1 MALLEKTPR
10 RRALVMD
17 ERHVLGIMLRES
29 SEYNINEIS
38 AGNIWGVACRVRM
51 RVEMSVLK
59 GGKGYIDD
67 DDVA

>member
-29 SEYNINEIS
+29 SEYNIMRFQPVIS
-38 AGNIWGVACRVRM
+38 EVWRSSKDESRGECLERRERVH
-51 RVEMSVLK
+51 
-59 GGKGYIDD
+59 
-67 DDVA
+67 